1 MLRASLFRL
10 PVIVTF
16 LTAAALGMV
25 LELLCTYFYSVPDV
39 NSFGSHFTSYRQ
51 RTYNRTGR
59 IASQLWHSH
68 NVVCIHFIISL

>member
-16 LTAAALGMV
+16 LNSAALGTV
-25 LELLCTYFYSVPDV
+25 LALMTYYYHSAPDLHP
-39 NSFGSHFTSYRQ
+39 FGSNSEL
-51 RTYNRTGR
+51 NVSSR

-68 NVVCIHFIISL
+68 SVVGVLLLFTSALA